1 MYRQSSAKVG
11 VTVWVAYRKG
21 RPLWGAPPYHGPRG
35 PAFASDRVL
44 RGETGEGATHI
55 AFTEALE
62 GPIA

>member
-11 VTVWVAYRKG
+11 VTLWVAHRKG
-21 RPLWGAPPYHGPRG
+21 RPMSDAPHYLRPLRI
-35 PAFASDRVL
+35 RRRLL
-44 RGETGEGATHI
+44 RGETGQGATHI